1 VSDNSVQA
9 DWHELFSD
17 GEYHHFDWAV
27 GTGEGKG
34 DILDYQDVGMN
45 RKVLH
50 TGLDLTSVS
59 TCYISL
65 RACKSDGRITD
76 LCVKAHALK
85 GQLCVHRRLIVGD
98 GFVSITKGESMRQFF
113 EHAEEAEEEDV
124 SRNLFCNPKMIFA
137 ESRVFL
143 ISLGSSPSF
152 SSFLYLIL
160 LYMNF
165 FYQSME

>member
-1 VSDNSVQA
+1 MSDDCVQA

-17 GEYHHFDWAV
+17 GKYHHFDWAV
-27 GTGEGKG
+27 GTSEGKG

-65 RACKSDGRITD
+65 RACRLDGRITE

-124 SRNLFCNPKMIFA
+124 SHRFRPIFKHNGWLNPVAIVSSLVS
-137 ESRVFL
+137 SRSCCL
-143 ISLGSSPSF
+143 
-152 SSFLYLIL
+152 FLYLFCL
-160 LYMNF
+160 
-165 FYQSME
+165 